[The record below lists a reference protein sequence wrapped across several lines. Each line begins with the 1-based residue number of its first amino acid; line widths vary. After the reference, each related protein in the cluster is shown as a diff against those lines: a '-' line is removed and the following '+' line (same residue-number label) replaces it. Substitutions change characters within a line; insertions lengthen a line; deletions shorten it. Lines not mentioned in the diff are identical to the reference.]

1 MIHSSRRKCGKENT
15 IVYGVATDGFEYRF
29 WRIDNESVVSVSY
42 FTSKIVKRLKVLQIT
57 KNRVR
62 DWIYSDERPL
72 IYSIFRM
79 IIRAAILSS
88 PTTSPIKSEEFAERF
103 RDERAR
109 FDFGVSLQWREKFE
123 ILEIDENDLN
133 YEII

>member
-1 MIHSSRRKCGKENT
+1 MIHNSRKKCGKENT
-15 IVYGVATDGFEYRF
+15 IVYGAATDGFEYRF
-29 WRIDNESVVSVSY
+29 WRIDNKSVVSLPYS
-42 FTSKIVKRLKVLQIT
+42 TSKIAKRLKVLQIT

-62 DWIYSDERPL
+62 DWTYSDERPL

-103 RDERAR
+103 RDGRAR
-109 FDFGVSLQWREKFE
+109 FDFGVSSQWRENIE
-123 ILEIDENDLN
+123 ILEIDENDPN